1 MNIFGLTIE
10 RTVKNEQE
18 KFDRACK
25 VIYDFN
31 YRVVKQ
37 TSDKSNKT
45 ASAAKATQIR
55 ANRAKEKVLESMQN
69 LKNEH
74 SKVNVANIVKMTGV
88 SRITAKKYMI
98 EIEKV
103 EA

>member
-25 VIYDFN
+25 IIDDFN

-37 TSDKSNKT
+37 TFDKSNKT
-45 ASAAKATQIR
+45 ASAAKASQIR

-98 EIEKV
+98 KLEKV

>member
-25 VIYDFN
+25 IIDDFN

-37 TSDKSNKT
+37 TFDKSNKT
-45 ASAAKATQIR
+45 ASAAKASQIR

-74 SKVNVANIVKMTGV
+74 SKVNVANNAETVLFLIIGV
-88 SRITAKKYMI
+88 PKVMP
-98 EIEKV
+98 ELEKV